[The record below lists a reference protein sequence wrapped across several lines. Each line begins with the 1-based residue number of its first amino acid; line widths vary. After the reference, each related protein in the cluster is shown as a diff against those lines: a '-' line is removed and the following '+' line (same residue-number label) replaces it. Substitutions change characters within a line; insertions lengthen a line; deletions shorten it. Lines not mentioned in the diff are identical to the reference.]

1 MRIFIRLLAVVIIG
15 MAGLS
20 GCDDGGALNL
30 SEISLE
36 NKELGGG
43 PIVIGLLTSVI
54 NHDSLQRGIQLALQ
68 EINERPTFQ
77 NQPMLVQ
84 VYLKP
89 NFPNNEMGIVQKIA
103 KHHNTIAVINGLTSR
118 YTSATDRILMTSNIL
133 HILVANTSTSV
144 SQASPLSFRIISN
157 DRIASKKIVANLER
171 RWRNMAVINE
181 RSEMFV
187 SQAKAFTESAAV
199 SNIHISH
206 SISYF
211 SWEKDIR
218 QLLWSLR
225 ESANKNQNLLDAI
238 YIACNV
244 SDSVSIINQ
253 IRSMNIRVPIVSSV
267 ELDDIAQLQA
277 AGTAANGVVMAT
289 YFNPDASDP
298 AVKDFVKQFKAK
310 YPNNQPDIWAA
321 RAYVALSM
329 LATSIES
336 AKTVNAWEVASELLL
351 PEKWYGATGAIIFG
365 IGGDVQKQAPMYLKQ
380 YCNGQFHFL
389 AEDQPIPLC
398 PP

>member
-1 MRIFIRLLAVVIIG
+1 MRIFIRLLTAVIIG

-20 GCDDGGALNL
+20 GCDDGGALKT
-30 SEISLE
+30 SVTSRA
-36 NKELGGG
+36 NKELGSG
-43 PIVIGLLTSVI
+43 PIVIGVLTSAQ
-54 NHDSLQRGIQLALQ
+54 NHDSIQRGMQLALK
-68 EINERPTFQ
+68 EINERSTFQ
-77 NQPMLVQ
+77 NQPMQVQ
-84 VYLKP
+84 FYLQP
-89 NFPNNEMGIVQKIA
+89 ASPDNEMGIVQKIA
-103 KHHNTIAVINGLTSR
+103 KNDRTLAVINGLTSR
-118 YTSATDRILMTSNIL
+118 YTSATDRILLTSNIL
-133 HILVANTSTSV
+133 HILVANTSASV
-144 SQASPLSFRIISN
+144 TVASPLSFRIISN
-157 DRIASKKIVANLER
+157 DRITSKKILANLER
-171 RWRNMAVINE
+171 RWRNIAVVHE

-187 SQAKAFTESAAV
+187 SQAKSFIESAAE
-199 SNIHISH
+199 SDIHISH

-225 ESANKNQNLLDAI
+225 ENANKNQDLLDAI

-277 AGTAANGVVMAT
+277 AGTAANGVVMAS
-289 YFNPDASDP
+289 YFNPDAPHP
-298 AVKDFVKQFKAK
+298 ATKDFIKRFQAK

-321 RAYVALSM
+321 RAYVTLSM

-336 AKTVNAWEVASELLL
+336 AKTINAWEVASELLL
-351 PEKWYGATGAIIFG
+351 PEKWYGATGTIIFG
-365 IGGDVQKQAPMYLKQ
+365 IEGDVQKHAPIYLKQ

-389 AEDQPIPLC
+389 TEDQPIPLC

>member
-1 MRIFIRLLAVVIIG
+1 

-20 GCDDGGALNL
+20 GCDNGGTLK
-30 SEISLE
+30 ISLE
-36 NKELGGG
+36 NKELSSG
-43 PIVIGLLTSVI
+43 PIVIGLLTAVT

-77 NQPMLVQ
+77 NQPIQVQ
-84 VYLKP
+84 VYLEPK
-89 NFPNNEMGIVQKIA
+89 FPNNEMGIVQKIA
-103 KHHNTIAVINGLTSR
+103 KHHNTIAVIDGLNSR
-118 YTSATDRILMTSNIL
+118 YTSATDRILLTSSIL

-144 SQASPLSFRIISN
+144 TMTSPLSFRIISN
-157 DRIASKKIVANLER
+157 DRIASKQIVANLER

-187 SQAKAFTESAAV
+187 SQAKAFIESAAE
-199 SNIHISH
+199 SDIHISH

-211 SWEKDIR
+211 LWEKDIR

-225 ESANKNQNLLDAI
+225 ESASKNQDLLDAI

-253 IRSMNIRVPIVSSV
+253 IRSMNIRVPIISSV

-277 AGTAANGVVMAT
+277 AGTAANGVVMAS
-289 YFNPDASDP
+289 YFNPDAPHP
-298 AVKDFVKQFKAK
+298 ATKDFIKRFQAK

-336 AKTVNAWEVASELLL
+336 AKTINAWEVASELLL

-365 IGGDVQKQAPMYLKQ
+365 IGGDVQKHAPIYLKQ

-389 AEDQPIPLC
+389 TEDQPITIC

>member
-1 MRIFIRLLAVVIIG
+1 MCIFIRLLAVVIIG

-20 GCDDGGALNL
+20 GCDNGGALK
-30 SEISLE
+30 ISLE
-36 NKELGGG
+36 NKELSSG
-43 PIVIGLLTSVI
+43 PIVIGLLTAVT

-77 NQPMLVQ
+77 NQPIQVQ
-84 VYLKP
+84 VYLEPK
-89 NFPNNEMGIVQKIA
+89 FPNNEMGIVQKIA
-103 KHHNTIAVINGLTSR
+103 KHHNTIAVIDGLNSR
-118 YTSATDRILMTSNIL
+118 YTSATDRILLTSSIL

-144 SQASPLSFRIISN
+144 TMTSPLSFRIISN
-157 DRIASKKIVANLER
+157 DRIASKQIVANLER

-187 SQAKAFTESAAV
+187 SQAKAFIESAAE
-199 SNIHISH
+199 SDIHISH

-211 SWEKDIR
+211 LWEKDIR

-225 ESANKNQNLLDAI
+225 ESASKNQDLLDAI

-253 IRSMNIRVPIVSSV
+253 IRSMNIRVPIISSV

-277 AGTAANGVVMAT
+277 AGTAANGVVMAS
-289 YFNPDASDP
+289 YFNPDAPHP
-298 AVKDFVKQFKAK
+298 ATKDFIKRFQAK

-336 AKTVNAWEVASELLL
+336 AKTINAWEVASELLL

-365 IGGDVQKQAPMYLKQ
+365 IGGDVQKHAPIYLKQ

-389 AEDQPIPLC
+389 TEDQPIPLC